1 MKLLLKLFLILCLVL
16 AGIYA
21 AAPLWLPNILARQL
35 PTGWQLEEFQS
46 SYPGLTGINVD
57 LLRVKGGLGTTSLE
71 LTSSDLQ
78 FGYQGLKTKIA
89 RISLDI
95 YLGGAENGSASP
107 LTLDDLSLPVT
118 KLTGKLPRLSIDQI
132 QVVLHRTIGVRTAQD
147 KFVRPVKVDF
157 EAFDLNPRSDDSFH
171 IMSQVIIA
179 DSLRLKGRLDVDVSP
194 ESINAFINFP
204 SGTDLPPWLVVEMT
218 QEDLPSSTT
227 TTHVKAVLKADLA
240 SREWL
245 DSLLAGGTGQM
256 FTRLGGNI
264 EIAASFAGQSLQQ
277 LETLSVT
284 SENLRLVSDNGTLDV
299 TAKALAHR
307 EGDKITVNLPEPAK
321 MRFQGKA
328 GWIDQLFNEAV
339 PALRLTP
346 RSETVI
352 SSELGSNSRFSFQID
367 KGPFMRFNGDI
378 GLDLKSDAE
387 HLTVHST
394 NLEIEVEDPDN
405 PESTTAEGLIAFDW
419 DVNAPL
425 AYTLDDMQLTAD
437 KLTIAA
443 ELISKDGKFI
453 STGNGSFIQVQSTS
467 PAVSAGKVDMTW
479 RQLDIENLTGNLD
492 TSTQGF
498 SASFNDETWS
508 GFDFDISYALRD
520 KADVNGSGTLE
531 FASGPALPLEF
542 TGNIEE
548 QRWDIS
554 ILPTT
559 IKLAKLRRLL
569 SVAHYELPASIK
581 LTDGYI
587 EIQGDVLVDDEF
599 TADMLISGHEATA
612 SMLESSARDV
622 RFTLN
627 SDYKQ
632 VIRASGPV
640 SIETLALAGGIDITQ
655 ISTELA
661 FEGTE
666 SIGLK
671 NLHADVF
678 DGQFKLGSLQFSENR
693 ITDTTVEFS
702 HINLSLLLAYAD
714 IDGLEGTGFLD
725 ISLPVGSD
733 QNGMHVEN
741 GIFHST
747 VPGRLAYTKEG
758 MASSNIGLQA
768 LENFHYQDLSGTF
781 NYQSDGTYLV
791 TVRLDGKNPDL
802 YGGHPIVFNL
812 NINGSLPEL
821 FEAMFITGSFEEAI
835 LNEIK
840 SR

>member
-1 MKLLLKLFLILCLVL
+1 MKLLLKLLLILCLVL

-57 LLRVKGGLGTTSLE
+57 LLRVKGGLGTTRLE
-71 LTSSDLQ
+71 LTSSDLR
-78 FGYQGLKTKIA
+78 FDYQSLEMEIA

-95 YLGGAENGSASP
+95 YLGGAENGAAAP

-118 KLTGKLPRLSIDQI
+118 KLTGQLPRLSIDQI
-132 QVVLHRTIGVRTAQD
+132 QVALHRTIGLRTAQD
-147 KFVRPVKVDF
+147 RFVLPVKVDF
-157 EAFDLNPRSDDSFH
+157 EGFDLNPRSDDSFH

-179 DSLRLKGRLDVDVSP
+179 DSMRFKGRLAVDVSP
-194 ESINAFINFP
+194 EYINVIINFP
-204 SGTDLPPWLVVEMT
+204 SSTDLPPWLVVEMT
-218 QEDLPSSTT
+218 QEDLPATSTT
-227 TTHVKAVLKADLA
+227 HLKAILKADLA

-245 DSLLAGGTGQM
+245 DSLLAGATGQM

-264 EIAASFAGQSLQQ
+264 EIGASFAGQGLQK

-307 EGDKITVNLPEPAK
+307 EADKITVNLPEPAK

-328 GWIDQLFNEAV
+328 GWVDQLLNGAV
-339 PALRLTP
+339 PALRLPP

-352 SSELGSNSRFSFQID
+352 SSVLGSNSRFSFQTD
-367 KGPFMRFNGDI
+367 KGPFMRFNGGID
-378 GLDLKSDAE
+378 LDLKSDAE
-387 HLTVHST
+387 HLAVHST
-394 NLEIEVEDPDN
+394 NLEIELEDPDN

-419 DVNAPL
+419 AVTAPI
-425 AYTLDDMQLTAD
+425 AYTLDDIQLTAD

-443 ELISKDGKFI
+443 DLVSKDGRFV
-453 STGNGSFIQVQSTS
+453 STGKGSFIQVQSPHPT
-467 PAVSAGKVDMTW
+467 VSAEQIDMTW
-479 RQLDIENLTGNLD
+479 RQLDIETLTGNLV
-492 TSTQGF
+492 TRTQGF
-498 SASFNDETWS
+498 SANFNDETWS
-508 GFDFDISYALRD
+508 GFDFDVNYALRD
-520 KADVNGSGTLE
+520 MAGVSGSGTLE

-542 TGNIEE
+542 AGSIEE

-554 ILPTT
+554 ILPAT

-569 SVAHYELPASIK
+569 SVANYELPASIQ

-587 EIQGDVLVDDEF
+587 EIQGDVLVDDEI
-599 TADMLISGHEATA
+599 TANMLISGHEATA
-612 SMLESSARDV
+612 SMLESRARNA

-627 SDYKQ
+627 SDYRQ
-632 VIRASGPV
+632 AFRVSGPV

-661 FEGTE
+661 IEGTE
-666 SIGLK
+666 SIGLG
-671 NLHADVF
+671 NLHAEVF
-678 DGQFKLGSLQFSENR
+678 DGQVKLDSLQFSENS
-693 ITDTTVEFS
+693 IKDTTVEFS
-702 HINLSLLLAYAD
+702 HINLSLLLAYAE

-725 ISLPVGSD
+725 ISVPVGSD
-733 QNGMHVEN
+733 QSGIHVQNGT
-741 GIFHST
+741 FRST

-758 MASSNIGLQA
+758 IAGSNIGLQA
-768 LENFHYQDLSGTF
+768 LENFHYRDLSGTF
-781 NYQSDGTYLV
+781 DYQSDGTYLV

-821 FEAMFITGSFEEAI
+821 FEAMFITGSFEESI